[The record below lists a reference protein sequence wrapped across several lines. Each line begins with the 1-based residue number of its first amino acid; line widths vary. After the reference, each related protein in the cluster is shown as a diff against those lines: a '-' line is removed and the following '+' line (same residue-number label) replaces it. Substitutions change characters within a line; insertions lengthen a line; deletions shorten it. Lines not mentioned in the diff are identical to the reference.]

1 MRVRKEN
8 SICNNLERIFDKH
21 FQRVCSS
28 HQEAILIKNENIWEK
43 LKNISLL
50 DAICLWTSSLNNHTA
65 RSYRGSFFSLEK
77 IGLISLKMSLQE
89 FAMLNHNLI
98 LDSIKQIPPKIAAW
112 SEGTK
117 QVRAACYI
125 SLTKFLNRVTSG
137 IIPIA
142 YPSKQEANKT
152 FYKIRDLVKTNAMN
166 QEERIAFLEK
176 LKHINHRDWLIAQT
190 LLQGAK
196 RVAEVLSITTN
207 QISFE
212 EGTISFV
219 QVKNKKN
226 SKTTIITYPQRFMQL
241 IKDYLGNRSG
251 LVFIT
256 KTGKSIGLKQLAGT
270 FAKAGL
276 QAKIPFKVTPHVL
289 RATAVT
295 EYKRMGCSDS
305 DIMKVTGHSSS
316 KMIYAYDKSIRSEN
330 ASKKISLI

>member
-1 MRVRKEN
+1 MRKEN
-8 SICNNLERIFDKH
+8 SMCNSLERVFNKH
-21 FQRVCSS
+21 SQNVYLS
-28 HQEAILIKNENIWEK
+28 HQESILIKNEQIWEK
-43 LKNISLL
+43 LNNISLL
-50 DAICLWTSSLNNHTA
+50 DAIFLWTSSLNNHTA

-77 IGLISLKMSLQE
+77 IGLISLDMSLQE

-98 LDSIKQIPPKIAAW
+98 LDSIKQVSIKTAAW

-125 SLTKFLNRVTSG
+125 SLTKFLNRITLG

-142 YPSKQEANKT
+142 SPSKQEANKT
-152 FYKIRDLVKTNAMN
+152 FYTIRDLVKTKAMN
-166 QEERIAFLEK
+166 QNERVMFLEK
-176 LKHINHRDWLIAQT
+176 LKNINYRDWLIAQT

-196 RVAEVLSITTN
+196 RVAEALSITTD

-241 IKDYLGNRSG
+241 IKNYVGNRSG

-256 KTGKSIGLKQLAGT
+256 KTGRSVGLKQLAGT
-270 FAKAGL
+270 FAKAGF
-276 QAKIPFKVTPHVL
+276 QANIPFKVTPHVL

-316 KMIYAYDKSIRSEN
+316 KMIYAYDKSLRSEN